1 MKNVKWF
8 AVAMLCILLGTF
20 LVGCRIKS
28 GTFAEAC
35 VELPDSISCQSTT
48 FNGNKTYT
56 VRAKAAQTLVLD
68 YDVTID
74 KGGMDIQ
81 MQNADGDVIWETSID
96 DAATDTV
103 DLAIEKDGKYR
114 VVLKGDS
121 MGGEYEV
128 SWDVK

>member
-56 VRAKAAQTLVLD
+56 VLIFRSYLTNIGQGIGFHGFLLFAAYKLSAELAAGRIHIRA
-68 YDVTID
+68 
-74 KGGMDIQ
+74 
-81 MQNADGDVIWETSID
+81 
-96 DAATDTV
+96 
-103 DLAIEKDGKYR
+103 
-114 VVLKGDS
+114 
-121 MGGEYEV
+121 
-128 SWDVK
+128 